1 MARPS
6 RAVPAAVFLVL
17 AALVLATGYGYH
29 RNQCRILQNEAAVQ
43 LAAIAELKINQ
54 IVGWRRE
61 RMEDGLVAARTPLE
75 VEAIARYLRS
85 PSPVLEKPIRHWL
98 GAMASRYDYRAVLL
112 LDASGRPRLATGLD
126 GMQLPAEASAEAIRV
141 LRKGEVALSEF
152 HSSREIPVP
161 HLNLYVP
168 LQGAGA
174 LVCRVDP
181 QRFLYPLIQ
190 GWPVPSRTAET
201 LLIRQEGKDV
211 LYLNELRH
219 RKGTAMTLRFPVNEP
234 NLPSAMAVRGEE
246 GTVEGK
252 DYRGTVVLASIR
264 RVPGSPWFLV
274 AKVDVEEIYAPLRM
288 ETAWAFLAT
297 SGLVVIIGLS
307 LVLWWKRQAGK
318 MVRTLNVEL
327 ERRVTERTAQL
338 ADANKELETFA
349 YSVSHDLRTPLRGI
363 DGFSK
368 VLLEDCAGQLDTTAR
383 EHLGRIR
390 AASQRMGLLIDDLLK
405 LSRVSR
411 MEMHLGRV
419 DLSVLAREVA
429 EELGHGEAA
438 RVVEWRIT
446 PGLVARAD
454 PGLARILLENL
465 LGNAW
470 KFTARHP
477 KARIEFGVRPHGGG
491 DGIGSPSV
499 FFVRDDG
506 AGFDMTYAD
515 KLFAP
520 FQRLHA
526 TWEFEG
532 TGIGLANVQRIV
544 HRHGGR
550 AWAEGV
556 VEQGA
561 TFFFTLSNEP

>member
-1 MARPS
+1 
-6 RAVPAAVFLVL
+6 L
-17 AALVLATGYGYH
+17 AALVLAAGYGYH
-29 RNQCRILQNEAAVQ
+29 RSQSRVLRNEVAGR

-61 RMEDGLVAARTPLE
+61 LMEDGLVAARTPLE

-85 PSPVLEKPIRHWL
+85 PSPVLEKPILQWL
-98 GAMASRYDYRAVLL
+98 AVLASRYDYRAVLL

-126 GMQLPAEASAEAIRV
+126 GMRLPAETSAEAIRV
-141 LRKGEVALSEF
+141 LSKGEVALSDF

-161 HLNLYVP
+161 HLDLYVP
-168 LQGAGA
+168 LQGVGV

-201 LLIRQEGKDV
+201 LLVRQEGKDV

-219 RKGTAMTLRFPVNEP
+219 RKGTATTLRFPINDP
-234 NLPSAMAVRGEE
+234 QLPAAMAIRGEE
-246 GTVEGK
+246 GIVEGE
-252 DYRGTVVLASIR
+252 DYRGIKVLASIR
-264 RVPGSPWFLV
+264 RVPGSPWFMV
-274 AKVDVEEIYAPLRM
+274 AKVDAEEIFAPLRM

-297 SGLVVIIGLS
+297 AGLVVIIGLS

-318 MVRTLNVEL
+318 MIRTLNVEL

-368 VLLEDCAGQLDTTAR
+368 VLLEDCDGQLDTTAR

-429 EELGHGEAA
+429 EELGRGEAA

-477 KARIEFGVRPHGGG
+477 KARIEFGARLPGGG
-491 DGIGSPSV
+491 DGIGSPPV

-506 AGFDMTYAD
+506 AGFDMAYAD

-526 TWEFEG
+526 TREFEG